1 MKRYKNMRVTAA
13 DAGVDPIEELSDI
26 MDDDFSYFMAGLA
39 KLQRDGGEDARAAY
53 NIAIQLNDAIQSAI
67 ANISEYTQGE

>member
-1 MKRYKNMRVTAA
+1 MKRYKNMPVTAA

-67 ANISEYTQGE
+67 ANISEYMQGE